1 MLKTILSV
9 IQQAAF
15 GATFSASVGG
25 LPVVQWL
32 PTGRDA
38 CKNPHFSTGLTRIA
52 CRIDGRES
60 IRFALRRCKRGE
72 TSFNYIRSGLGKF
85 CKHPVMD
92 RRGLSLERAL
102 DAEIQLANHDHIR
115 HGPAVGVILLGLGI
129 AYVGKLK
136 QERRQLSE
144 SFGYRA
150 YYSRSR
156 VADFLLASEN
166 RSGRLKPNISG
177 RPL

>member
-1 MLKTILSV
+1 MLKTTLSV

-15 GATFSASVGG
+15 GTTFSASVGG
-25 LPVVQWL
+25 LPVVRWL

-38 CKNPHFSTGLTRIA
+38 YKNPHSSTGLTRIA

-85 CKHPVMD
+85 CN

-115 HGPAVGVILLGLGI
+115 HGPVVGGILLGVGI

-136 QERRQLSE
+136 QDRRQLSE
-144 SFGYRA
+144 SFSYRA
-150 YYSRSR
+150 FIGN
-156 VADFLLASEN
+156 VEN
-166 RSGRLKPNISG
+166 RSGRLKPNNSG
-177 RPL
+177 RSL